1 MRKVLFTAIVFMG
14 LLANLCANNIVSQG
28 TTNNLPTELEP
39 NQELLADPVLNPTNR
54 ECLNHNLAWN
64 YLWYGDE
71 GVGRA
76 SLFLL
81 EAGEYNL
88 ESVYISD
95 YSGAWIGLT
104 EATAGVTVATTDAD
118 GPQLLALLKPQ

>member
-28 TTNNLPTELEP
+28 TTNNLQTELEP
-39 NQELLADPVLNPTNR
+39 NQELLDDSILNPLNR

-64 YLWYGDE
+64 YLWYGED
-71 GVGRA
+71 GIGFA

-81 EAGEYNL
+81 EAGEYDL
-88 ESVYISD
+88 ESVSCAD
-95 YSGAWIGLT
+95 YSNAWIGLT
-104 EATAGVTVATTDAD
+104 AVSYTHLRAHET
-118 GPQLLALLKPQ
+118 